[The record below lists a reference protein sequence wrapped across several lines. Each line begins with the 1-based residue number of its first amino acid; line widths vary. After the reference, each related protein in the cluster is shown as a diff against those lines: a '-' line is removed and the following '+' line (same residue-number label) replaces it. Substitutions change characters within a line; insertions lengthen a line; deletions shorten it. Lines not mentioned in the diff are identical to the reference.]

1 MSNDGPTDDRA
12 LRSHGLSAAAPRKTE
27 MAGSPHAWHHDA
39 VIRAGAQ
46 RLARTVTP
54 FRVLTRDDLA
64 ALADVKEW
72 RDADFEAALKRAV
85 DLGLLRRLGDDMYE
99 VPGPAAPSPEPST

>member
-1 MSNDGPTDDRA
+1 MSKDRPTDERP
-12 LRSHGLSAAAPRKTE
+12 LRSHSLSDAAARQTT

-39 VIRAGAQ
+39 VVRAGAQ

-54 FRVLTRDDLA
+54 YRVLTRDDLA
-64 ALADVKEW
+64 ALADVEEW
-72 RDADFEAALKRAV
+72 RDADFETALKRAV

-99 VPGPAAPSPEPST
+99 VPGPAAKSSEPSR

>member
-1 MSNDGPTDDRA
+1 MSDDGPTDERP
-12 LRSHGLSAAAPRKTE
+12 LRSHSPSDGALKKTA

-39 VIRAGAQ
+39 VVLAGAQ
-46 RLARTVTP
+46 HLTRIVTP
-54 FRVLTRDDLA
+54 YRVLTRDDLA
-64 ALADVKEW
+64 ALAGVEEW

-99 VPGPAAPSPEPST
+99 VPGPAATSSEPS